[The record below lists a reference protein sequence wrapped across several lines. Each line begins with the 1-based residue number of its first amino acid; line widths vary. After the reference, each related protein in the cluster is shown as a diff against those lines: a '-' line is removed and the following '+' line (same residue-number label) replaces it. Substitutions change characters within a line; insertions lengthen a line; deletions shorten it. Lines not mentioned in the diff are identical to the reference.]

1 MNRNYNQYDD
11 DNDYI
16 FYDTNDDSSYSDDLI
31 YEDNNSDFKNIDSV
45 EYDNYN
51 NYDYNSNYTY
61 DASKDND
68 NYDYDY
74 DYDYA
79 YEDDSTDDYKE
90 NNILFENRTKIVTG
104 IIIVTILLLIA
115 WITPQFINRNKKTT
129 SEVTLTKKIDTESDM
144 SKLKQAALRYYEEN
158 SVPANVNETNKLS
171 LKELLDKKLIKNIS
185 SSYNKKKSYIKLTK
199 LEDDFLLEIQLVKD
213 KIIKKE
219 EYYINNYSYCT
230 STYLCEKED
239 QDACRR
245 NRQIRVL

>member
-74 DYDYA
+74 A

-104 IIIVTILLLIA
+104 IIIVTILLLIG
-115 WITPQFINRNKKTT
+115 
-129 SEVTLTKKIDTESDM
+129 
-144 SKLKQAALRYYEEN
+144 
-158 SVPANVNETNKLS
+158 S
-171 LKELLDKKLIKNIS
+171 LAIS
-185 SSYNKKKSYIKLTK
+185 
-199 LEDDFLLEIQLVKD
+199 
-213 KIIKKE
+213 
-219 EYYINNYSYCT
+219 
-230 STYLCEKED
+230 
-239 QDACRR
+239 A
-245 NRQIRVL
+245 